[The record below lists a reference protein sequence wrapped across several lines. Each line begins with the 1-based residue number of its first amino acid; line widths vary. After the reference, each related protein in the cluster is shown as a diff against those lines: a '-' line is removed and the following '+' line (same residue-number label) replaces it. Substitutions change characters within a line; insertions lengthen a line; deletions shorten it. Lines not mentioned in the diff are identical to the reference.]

1 MIQKGLGF
9 YCNTKTKSISMIKL
23 NSCVIKSFLTQLLV
37 FVTVSTAVNP
47 VFSLTL
53 DQVKSLSVGE
63 TDTRIK
69 ALSQVLKD
77 PDAQT
82 LIFLQAL
89 SDDSVKI
96 LEGRA
101 YIIKNNKGIDPLTGA
116 DVDVPADA
124 QDVVSNNRMRGEL
137 DAALSALRLFSADPK
152 QRLAAV
158 KDLQKEPD
166 PEKLAELER
175 ASKMEPVQQIRD
187 QIEIAKSS
195 ILLSADDVAD
205 RLLSAKKLSA
215 SHSPDTQLLLN
226 QRLDLETDPQVRAAV
241 LASLKTIGSSL
252 IWGERLGALFTGISL
267 SSILLLVAL
276 GLAITYGLMGVINMA
291 HGELMMVGA
300 YATYVIQ
307 TFFVHHL
314 SAYFDYYLVV
324 AVPASFLVAALVGA
338 VLERSVLRFLY
349 GRPLETLLATWGI
362 SLILMQLVRTIF
374 GAQNV
379 AVENPSWMS
388 GGIQVLPNLSLPWNR
403 MIIILFAAC
412 VLLAMAMLISKT
424 RLGLFVRGVTQN
436 RPMAA
441 CMGVNTARIDT
452 YAFALGS
459 GIAGLAGCALS
470 QIGNVGPDL
479 GQGYIVDAFMVV
491 VLGGVGQ
498 LAGTVYAALGLGI
511 INKILEGL
519 TGAVLAKIAVLV
531 FIVVFIQKRPQGLF
545 AVKGRSAEVQ

>member
-1 MIQKGLGF
+1 LIQKGLGF